1 VKKILIV
8 IPARGGSKGIPRK
21 NIRFMAGKP
30 LISYAIECAKNCK
43 YDTDVIVSTDDEEIK
58 HVAESFGAG
67 TLDRPESLAG
77 DSVTL
82 DPVIYHA
89 VNKMEEINGYKYD
102 LVITMQPTSPKL
114 SSDTLNKAIDYL
126 IQNNYDTVL
135 SGVNDPHLSWRIE
148 DGKCVPNYAQRLNR
162 QYLPKDLKETGAFVI
177 TRREFV
183 KENSRFGSNVSVYEV
198 PESES
203 GDIDTVQDWCV
214 AEMELNKKTILIRID
229 GYPQI
234 GMGHVYRGLQI
245 AYGLMEHKIVF
256 VLSEKS
262 EIGIAK
268 IESSHYPF
276 EIIKDDDEILGL
288 IDKYNANIVIN
299 DILNTTEEYIGK
311 LKEKGVRVV
320 NFEDLGTGAYAA
332 DATVNALYDGD
343 NTETIF
349 FGSDYYLI
357 RDEFVIAKPKE
368 FCENPSEILVLFGG
382 TDPQNL
388 TKKTLN
394 ALLSIDDI
402 DKMHITVILGMG
414 YDKKDEIETIAGNS
428 SNITVVQDVKLMSE
442 YMSKADISLGSQGR
456 TMLELAAMGVPTIL
470 MSQNSR
476 EATHEFGGIK
486 NGYLNLGAGADVDE
500 TTIGKTVDWLINCPS
515 IRKNMREQMLT
526 RDLRHGMMRVKK
538 IILGVE

>member
-1 VKKILIV
+1 
-8 IPARGGSKGIPRK
+8 
-21 NIRFMAGKP
+21 
-30 LISYAIECAKNCK
+30 
-43 YDTDVIVSTDDEEIK
+43 
-58 HVAESFGAG
+58 
-67 TLDRPESLAG
+67 G

-82 DPVIYHA
+82 DPVIFHA
-89 VNKMEEINGYKYD
+89 ANKMEEIKGYKYD

-126 IQNNYDTVL
+126 LQNNYDTVI
-135 SGVNDPHLSWRIE
+135 SGVNDPRLSWRIE
-148 DGKCVPNYAQRLNR
+148 DGKCIPNYEKRLNR

-183 KENSRFGSNVSVYEV
+183 KETGRFGANVSLYEV

-214 AEMELNKKTILIRID
+214 AEMELNKKTILLRVD

-234 GMGHVYRGLQI
+234 GMGHIYRGLQI
-245 AYGLMEHKIVF
+245 AYGLMEHKIYF

-268 IESSHYPF
+268 IQSSHYPY
-276 EIIKDDDEILGL
+276 EVIKDDDEILDL
-288 IDKYNANIVIN
+288 IDRYKADVVIN
-299 DILNTTEEYIGK
+299 DILNTTEEYVEK
-311 LKEKGVRVV
+311 LKDKGVRVV
-320 NFEDLGTGAYAA
+320 NFEDLGTGSLAA
-332 DATVNALYDGD
+332 DATVNALYDGE
-343 NTETIF
+343 NTDKLF

-368 FCENPSEILVLFGG
+368 FAEKPEEILVLFGG
-382 TDPQNL
+382 TDPRNL
-388 TKKTLN
+388 TQKTIK
-394 ALLSIDDI
+394 ALMTVEGIENI
-402 DKMHITVILGMG
+402 HITVILGMG
-414 YDKKDEIETIAGNS
+414 YDKKDEIVDLTKECK
-428 SNITVVQDVKLMSE
+428 NITIVQDVKLMSD
-442 YMSKADISLGSQGR
+442 YMSKADIAIASQGR

-486 NGYLNLGAGADVDE
+486 NGYLNLGAGNEVDE
-500 TTIGKTVDWLINCPS
+500 VTIGKTVDWLINCPS

-526 RDLRHGMMRVKK
+526 RDLRHGLARVKK
-538 IILGVE
+538 IILGRE

>member
-1 VKKILIV
+1 MKTLVV

-30 LISYAIECAKNCK
+30 LISYAIGCAKNSS
-43 YDTDVIVSTDDEEIK
+43 YEMDIIVSTDDEEIK
-58 HVAESFGAG
+58 YVASRYGAG
-67 TLDRPESLAG
+67 ILDRPDSLAG

-82 DPVIYHA
+82 DPVIFHA

-126 IQNNYDTVL
+126 LQNNYDTVI
-135 SGVNDPHLSWRIE
+135 SGVNDPRLSWRIE
-148 DGKCVPNYAQRLNR
+148 DGKCVPNYEKRLNR

-183 KENSRFGSNVSVYEV
+183 KENGRFGANVSLYEV

-214 AEMELNKKTILIRID
+214 AEMELNKKTILLRVD

-245 AYGLMEHKIVF
+245 AYGLMEHKIYF

-268 IESSHYPF
+268 IQSSHYPY
-276 EIIKDDDEILGL
+276 EVIKDNDEILGL
-288 IDKYNANIVIN
+288 IDKYKADIVIN
-299 DILNTTEEYIGK
+299 DILNTSEEYVQK
-311 LKEKGVRVV
+311 LKDKGVRVV
-320 NFEDLGTGAYAA
+320 NFEDLGTGALTA
-332 DATVNALYDGD
+332 DATVNALYDGE
-343 NTETIF
+343 NTDKLF

-368 FCENPSEILVLFGG
+368 FAEKPEEILVLFGG
-382 TDPQNL
+382 TDPRNL
-388 TKKTLN
+388 TQKTIK
-394 ALLSIDDI
+394 ALMAVDGIENI
-402 DKMHITVILGMG
+402 HITVILGMG
-414 YDKKDEIETIAGNS
+414 YEKKDEIIKLTQECK
-428 SNITVVQDVKLMSE
+428 NITIVQDVKLMSE
-442 YMSKADISLGSQGR
+442 YMSKADIAIASQGR
-456 TMLELAAMGVPTIL
+456 TMLELAAMGVPTVL

-486 NGYLNLGAGADVDE
+486 NGYLNLGAGNEVDE
-500 TTIGKTVDWLINCPS
+500 VTIGKTVDWLINCPS

-526 RDLRHGMMRVKK
+526 RDLRHGLTRVKK
-538 IILGVE
+538 IILGRE

>member
-1 VKKILIV
+1 MKILVV

-30 LISYAIECAKNCK
+30 LISYAIGCAKNSS
-43 YDTDVIVSTDDEEIK
+43 YDMDIIVSSDDEEIK
-58 HVAESFGAG
+58 YVASRYGAEI
-67 TLDRPESLAG
+67 LDRPDSLAG

-82 DPVIYHA
+82 DPVIFHA
-89 VNKMEEINGYKYD
+89 ANKMEEIKGYKYD

-126 IQNNYDTVL
+126 LQNNYDTVI
-135 SGVNDPHLSWRIE
+135 SGVNDPRLSWRIE
-148 DGKCVPNYAQRLNR
+148 DGKCIPNYEKRLNR

-183 KENSRFGSNVSVYEV
+183 KETGRFGANVSLYEV

-214 AEMELNKKTILIRID
+214 AEMELNKKTILLRVD

-234 GMGHVYRGLQI
+234 GMGHIYRGLQI
-245 AYGLMEHKIVF
+245 AYGLMEHKIYF

-268 IESSHYPF
+268 IQSSHYPY
-276 EIIKDDDEILGL
+276 EVIKDDDEILDL
-288 IDKYNANIVIN
+288 IDRYKADVVIN
-299 DILNTTEEYIGK
+299 DILNTTEEYVEK
-311 LKEKGVRVV
+311 LKDKGVRVV
-320 NFEDLGTGAYAA
+320 NFEDLGTGSLAA
-332 DATVNALYDGD
+332 DATVNALYDGE
-343 NTETIF
+343 NTDKLF

-368 FCENPSEILVLFGG
+368 FAEKPEEILVLFGG
-382 TDPQNL
+382 TDPRNL
-388 TKKTLN
+388 TQKTIK
-394 ALLSIDDI
+394 ALMTVEGIENI
-402 DKMHITVILGMG
+402 HITVILGMG
-414 YDKKDEIETIAGNS
+414 YDKKDEIVDLTKECK
-428 SNITVVQDVKLMSE
+428 NITIVQDVKLMSD
-442 YMSKADISLGSQGR
+442 YMSKADIAIASQGR

-486 NGYLNLGAGADVDE
+486 NGYLNLGAGNEVDE
-500 TTIGKTVDWLINCPS
+500 VTIGKTVDWLINCPS

-526 RDLRHGMMRVKK
+526 RDLRHGLTRVKK
-538 IILGVE
+538 IILGRE

>member
-1 VKKILIV
+1 MKILVV

-30 LISYAIECAKNCK
+30 LISYAIGCAKNSS
-43 YDTDVIVSTDDEEIK
+43 YEMDIIVSTDDEEIK
-58 HVAESFGAG
+58 YVASRYGAG
-67 TLDRPESLAG
+67 ILDRPDSLAG

-82 DPVIYHA
+82 DPVIFHA

-126 IQNNYDTVL
+126 LQNNYDTVI
-135 SGVNDPHLSWRIE
+135 SGVNDPRLSWRIE
-148 DGKCVPNYAQRLNR
+148 DGKCVPNYEKRLNR

-183 KENSRFGSNVSVYEV
+183 KENGRFGANVSLYEV

-214 AEMELNKKTILIRID
+214 AEMELNKKTILLRVD

-245 AYGLMEHKIVF
+245 AYGLMEHKIYF

-268 IESSHYPF
+268 IQSSHYPY
-276 EIIKDDDEILGL
+276 EVIKDDDEILGL
-288 IDKYNANIVIN
+288 IDKYKADIVIN
-299 DILNTTEEYIGK
+299 DILNTSEEYVQK
-311 LKEKGVRVV
+311 LKDKGVRVV
-320 NFEDLGTGAYAA
+320 NFEDLGTGAVTA
-332 DATVNALYDGD
+332 DATVNALYDGE
-343 NTETIF
+343 NTDKLF

-368 FCENPSEILVLFGG
+368 FAEKPEEILVLFGG
-382 TDPQNL
+382 TDPRNL
-388 TKKTLN
+388 TQKTIK
-394 ALLSIDDI
+394 ALMAVDGIENI
-402 DKMHITVILGMG
+402 HITVILGMG
-414 YDKKDEIETIAGNS
+414 YEKKDEIIKLTQECK
-428 SNITVVQDVKLMSE
+428 NITIVQDVKLMSE
-442 YMSKADISLGSQGR
+442 YMSKADIAIASQGR
-456 TMLELAAMGVPTIL
+456 TMLELAAMGVPTVL

-486 NGYLNLGAGADVDE
+486 NGYLNLGAGNEVDE
-500 TTIGKTVDWLINCPS
+500 VTIGKTVDWLINCPS

-526 RDLRHGMMRVKK
+526 RDLRHGLTRVKK
-538 IILGVE
+538 IILGRE

>member
-1 VKKILIV
+1 MEKMLIV

-30 LISYAIECAKNCK
+30 LISYAIGCAKECK
-43 YDTDVIVSTDDEEIK
+43 FDTDIIVSTDDEEIK
-58 HVAESFGAG
+58 YVATRYGASIVE
-67 TLDRPESLAG
+67 RPSSLAG

-82 DPVIYHA
+82 DPVIFHA
-89 VNKMEEINGYKYD
+89 ANKMEEIKGYKYD

-126 IQNNYDTVL
+126 LQNNYDTVI
-135 SGVNDPHLSWRIE
+135 SGVNDPRLSWRIE
-148 DGKCVPNYAQRLNR
+148 DGKCIPNYEKRLNR

-183 KENSRFGSNVSVYEV
+183 KETGRFGANVSLYEV

-214 AEMELNKKTILIRID
+214 AEMELNKKTILLRVD

-234 GMGHVYRGLQI
+234 GMGHIYRGLQI
-245 AYGLMEHKIVF
+245 AYGLMEHKIYF

-268 IESSHYPF
+268 IQSSHYPY
-276 EIIKDDDEILGL
+276 EVIKDDDEILDL
-288 IDKYNANIVIN
+288 IDRYKADVVIN
-299 DILNTTEEYIGK
+299 DILNTTEEYVQK
-311 LKEKGVRVV
+311 LKDKGVRVV
-320 NFEDLGTGAYAA
+320 NFEDLGTGSLAA
-332 DATVNALYDGD
+332 DATVNALYDGE
-343 NTETIF
+343 NTDKLF

-368 FCENPSEILVLFGG
+368 FAEKPEEILVLFGG
-382 TDPQNL
+382 TDPRNL
-388 TKKTLN
+388 TQKTIK
-394 ALLSIDDI
+394 ALMTVEGIENI
-402 DKMHITVILGMG
+402 HITVILGMG
-414 YDKKDEIETIAGNS
+414 YDKKDEIVDLTKECK
-428 SNITVVQDVKLMSE
+428 NITIVQDVKLMSD
-442 YMSKADISLGSQGR
+442 YMSKADIAIASQGR

-486 NGYLNLGAGADVDE
+486 NGYLNLGAGNEVDE
-500 TTIGKTVDWLINCPS
+500 VTIGKTVDWLINCPS

-526 RDLRHGMMRVKK
+526 RDLRHGLTRVKK
-538 IILGVE
+538 IILGRE

>member
-1 VKKILIV
+1 MKTLVV

-30 LISYAIECAKNCK
+30 LISYAIECAKNSS
-43 YDTDVIVSTDDEEIK
+43 YDMDIIVSSDDEEIK
-58 HVAESFGAG
+58 YVASRYGAG
-67 TLDRPESLAG
+67 ILDRPDSLAG

-82 DPVIYHA
+82 DPVIFHA
-89 VNKMEEINGYKYD
+89 VNKMEEIKGYKYD

-126 IQNNYDTVL
+126 LQYNFDTVI
-135 SGVNDPHLSWRIE
+135 SGVNDPRLSWRIE
-148 DGKCVPNYAQRLNR
+148 DGKCVPNYAERLNR

-177 TRREFV
+177 TKREFV
-183 KENSRFGSNVSVYEV
+183 KEKGRFGTNVSLYEV

-214 AEMELNKKTILIRID
+214 AEMELNKKNILIRTD

-234 GMGHVYRGLQI
+234 GMGHIYRGLQI
-245 AYGLMEHKIVF
+245 AYGLMEHKIYF

-268 IESSHYPF
+268 IDSSHYPY
-276 EIIKDDDEILGL
+276 EVIKDDDEIMNL
-288 IDKYNANIVIN
+288 IDKYHADIVIN
-299 DILNTTEEYIGK
+299 DILNTSAEYVQK
-311 LKEKGVRVV
+311 LKNKGVRVV
-320 NFEDLGTGAYAA
+320 NFEDLGTGADYA
-332 DATVNALYDGD
+332 DAVVNALYDGE
-343 NTETIF
+343 NTDTRF
-349 FGSDYYLI
+349 YGSDYYLI

-368 FCENPSEILVLFGG
+368 FKDVPEEILVLFGG
-382 TDPQNL
+382 TDPCNL
-388 TKKTLN
+388 TRKTLN
-394 ALLSIDDI
+394 ALLSVEGI
-402 DKMHITVILGMG
+402 DKTHITVILGMG
-414 YDKKDEIETIAGNS
+414 YEKKEEITKLAGDRE
-428 SNITVVQDVKLMSE
+428 NITVVQDVKLMSE
-442 YMSKADISLGSQGR
+442 YMSKADIAIASQGR
-456 TMLELAAMGVPTIL
+456 TMLELAAMGVPTVL

-486 NGYLNLGAGADVDE
+486 NGYLNLGAGSEVDE
-500 TTIGKTVDWLINCPS
+500 VTIGKTVDWLINCPS

-526 RDLRHGMMRVKK
+526 RDLRKGMARVKK

>member
-1 VKKILIV
+1 MKILSI

-30 LISYAIECAKNCK
+30 LISYAIGCAMNSS
-43 YDTDVIVSTDDEEIK
+43 YDMDIIVSTDDEEIK

-82 DPVIYHA
+82 DPVIFHA
-89 VNKMEEINGYKYD
+89 VNKMEEIKGYKYD
-102 LVITMQPTSPKL
+102 IVITMQPTSPKL

-148 DGKCVPNYAQRLNR
+148 DGKCVPNYTKRLNR

-183 KENSRFGSNVSVYEV
+183 QENSRFGSNVSVYEV

-214 AEMELNKKTILIRID
+214 AEMELNKKTILIRVD

-245 AYGLMEHKIVF
+245 AYGLMEHKIIF

-276 EIIKDDDEILGL
+276 EVIKADEEILGL
-288 IDKYNANIVIN
+288 IDKYNADIVIN
-299 DILNTTEEYIGK
+299 DILNTTEEYVGK
-311 LKEKGVRVV
+311 LKEKGIRVV

-332 DATVNALYDGD
+332 DATVNALYDGENND
-343 NTETIF
+343 TIF

-368 FCENPSEILVLFGG
+368 FCETPNEILVLFGG

-394 ALLSIDDI
+394 ALLSIDEI

-414 YDKKDEIETIAGNS
+414 YDKKDEIEKIAGDK
-428 SNITVVQDVKLMSE
+428 SNVTIVQDVKLMSE
-442 YMSKADISLGSQGR
+442 YMSKADIAIGSQGR
-456 TMLELAAMGVPTIL
+456 TMLELAAMGVPTVL

>member
-1 VKKILIV
+1 MKILLV

-30 LISYAIECAKNCK
+30 LISYAIRCAMNSS
-43 YDTDVIVSTDDEEIK
+43 YDMDIIVSTDDEEIK
-58 HVAESFGAG
+58 RVAESFGAG

-82 DPVIYHA
+82 DPVIFHA
-89 VNKMEEINGYKYD
+89 VNKMEEIKGYKYD

-114 SSDTLNKAIDYL
+114 SSDTLNKAIAYL
-126 IQNNYDTVL
+126 IENNYDTVL

-148 DGKCVPNYAQRLNR
+148 NGKYVPNYTERLNR

-177 TRREFV
+177 TRREYV
-183 KENSRFGSNVSVYEV
+183 KENSRFSSNVSVYEV

-214 AEMELNKKTILIRID
+214 AEMELNKKTILIRVD

-245 AYGLMEHKIVF
+245 AYGLMEHRIIF

-276 EIIKDDDEILGL
+276 EVIKNDDELLGL
-288 IDKYNANIVIN
+288 IDKYKADIVIN
-299 DILNTTEEYIGK
+299 DILNTTEEYVGK
-311 LKEKGVRVV
+311 LKSKGIRVV

-332 DATVNALYDGD
+332 DATVNALYDGE
-343 NTETIF
+343 NSGRVF

-368 FCENPSEILVLFGG
+368 FSENPNEILVLFGG

-394 ALLSIDDI
+394 ALLSIEGI

-414 YDKKDEIETIAGNS
+414 YDKKDEIERIAGNS
-428 SNITVVQDVKLMSE
+428 LNVTVVQDVKLMSE
-442 YMSKADISLGSQGR
+442 YMSKADIAIGSQGR
-456 TMLELAAMGVPTIL
+456 TMLELAAMGVPTVL

-500 TTIGKTVDWLINCPS
+500 STIGKTVDWLINCPS
-515 IRKNMREQMLT
+515 IRKNMREQMLS
-526 RDLRHGMMRVKK
+526 RDLRHGMIRVKK

>member
-1 VKKILIV
+1 MDI
-8 IPARGGSKGIPRK
+8 
-21 NIRFMAGKP
+21 
-30 LISYAIECAKNCK
+30 
-43 YDTDVIVSTDDEEIK
+43 IVSTDDEEIK

-82 DPVIYHA
+82 DPVIFHA
-89 VNKMEEINGYKYD
+89 VNKMEEIKGYKYD
-102 LVITMQPTSPKL
+102 IVITMQPTSPKL

-148 DGKCVPNYAQRLNR
+148 DGKCVPNYTKRLNR

-183 KENSRFGSNVSVYEV
+183 QENSRFGSNVSVYEV

-214 AEMELNKKTILIRID
+214 AEMELNKKTILIRVD

-245 AYGLMEHKIVF
+245 AYGLMEHKIIF

-276 EIIKDDDEILGL
+276 EVIKADEEILGL
-288 IDKYNANIVIN
+288 IDKYNADIVIN
-299 DILNTTEEYIGK
+299 DILNTTEEYVGK
-311 LKEKGVRVV
+311 LKEKGIRVV

-332 DATVNALYDGD
+332 DATVNALYDGENND
-343 NTETIF
+343 TIF

-368 FCENPSEILVLFGG
+368 FCETPNEILVLFGG

-394 ALLSIDDI
+394 ALLSIDEI

-414 YDKKDEIETIAGNS
+414 YDKKDEIEKIAGDK
-428 SNITVVQDVKLMSE
+428 SNVTIVQDVKLMSE
-442 YMSKADISLGSQGR
+442 YMSKADIAIGSQGR
-456 TMLELAAMGVPTIL
+456 TMLELAAMGVPTVL

>member
-1 VKKILIV
+1 MKTLVV

-30 LISYAIECAKNCK
+30 LISYAIECAKNSS
-43 YDTDVIVSTDDEEIK
+43 YDMDIIVSTDDEEIK

-89 VNKMEEINGYKYD
+89 VNKMEEINGYKYE

-126 IQNNYDTVL
+126 VQNNYDTVL

-148 DGKCVPNYAQRLNR
+148 DGKCVPNYTERLNR

-183 KENSRFGSNVSVYEV
+183 NENSRFGSNVSVYEV

-214 AEMELNKKTILIRID
+214 AEMELNKKTILLRVD

-245 AYGLMEHKIVF
+245 AYGLMEHNIIF

-343 NTETIF
+343 NTDTIF

-368 FCENPSEILVLFGG
+368 FSENPSEILVLFGG

-414 YDKKDEIETIAGNS
+414 YDKKDEIESIAGNS
-428 SNITVVQDVKLMSE
+428 SNVTVVQDVKLMSE
-442 YMSKADISLGSQGR
+442 YMSKADIALGSQGR

-500 TTIGKTVDWLINCPS
+500 TTIGKTVDWLISCPS

>member
-1 VKKILIV
+1 MKILVV

-30 LISYAIECAKNCK
+30 LISYAIGCAKNSS
-43 YDTDVIVSTDDEEIK
+43 YDMDIIVSSDDEEIK
-58 HVAESFGAG
+58 YVASRYGSEI
-67 TLDRPESLAG
+67 LDRPDSLAG

-82 DPVIYHA
+82 DPVIFHA
-89 VNKMEEINGYKYD
+89 ANKMEEIKGYKYD

-126 IQNNYDTVL
+126 LQNNYDTVI
-135 SGVNDPHLSWRIE
+135 SGVNDPRLSWRIE
-148 DGKCVPNYAQRLNR
+148 DGRCIPNYEKRLNR

-183 KENSRFGSNVSVYEV
+183 KENGRFGANVSLYEV

-214 AEMELNKKTILIRID
+214 AEMELNKKTILLRVD

-245 AYGLMEHKIVF
+245 AYGLMEHKIYF

-268 IESSHYPF
+268 IQSSHYPY
-276 EIIKDDDEILGL
+276 EVIKDDDEILGL
-288 IDKYNANIVIN
+288 IDKYKADIVIN
-299 DILNTTEEYIGK
+299 DILNTSEEYVQK
-311 LKEKGVRVV
+311 LKDKGVRVV
-320 NFEDLGTGAYAA
+320 NFEDLGTGAVTA
-332 DATVNALYDGD
+332 DATVNALYDGE
-343 NTETIF
+343 NTDKLF

-368 FCENPSEILVLFGG
+368 FAEKPEEILVLFGG
-382 TDPQNL
+382 TDPRNL
-388 TKKTLN
+388 TQKTIK
-394 ALLSIDDI
+394 ALMAVDGIENI
-402 DKMHITVILGMG
+402 HITVILGMG
-414 YDKKDEIETIAGNS
+414 YEKKDEIVSLTKDCE
-428 SNITVVQDVKLMSE
+428 NITIVQDVKMMSE
-442 YMSKADISLGSQGR
+442 YMSKADIAIASQGR

-486 NGYLNLGAGADVDE
+486 NGYLNLGAGNEVDE
-500 TTIGKTVDWLINCPS
+500 VTIGKTIDWLINCPS

-526 RDLRHGMMRVKK
+526 RDLRHGLTRVKK
-538 IILGVE
+538 IILGRE

>member
-1 VKKILIV
+1 MKTLVV

-30 LISYAIECAKNCK
+30 LISYAIECAKNSS
-43 YDTDVIVSTDDEEIK
+43 YDMDIIVSSDDEEIK
-58 HVAESFGAG
+58 YVASRYGAG
-67 TLDRPESLAG
+67 ILDRPDSLAG

-82 DPVIYHA
+82 DPVIFHA
-89 VNKMEEINGYKYD
+89 VNKMEEIKGYKYD

-126 IQNNYDTVL
+126 LQNNFDTVI
-135 SGVNDPHLSWRIE
+135 SGVNDPRLSWRIE
-148 DGKCVPNYAQRLNR
+148 DGKCVPNYAERLNR

-177 TRREFV
+177 TKREFV
-183 KENSRFGSNVSVYEV
+183 KEKGRFGANVSLYEV

-214 AEMELNKKTILIRID
+214 AEMELNKKIILIRTD

-234 GMGHVYRGLQI
+234 GMGHIYRGLQI
-245 AYGLMEHKIVF
+245 AYGLMEHKIYF

-268 IESSHYPF
+268 IDSSHYPF
-276 EIIKDDDEILGL
+276 EVITDDDEILNL
-288 IDKYNANIVIN
+288 IDKYHADIVIN
-299 DILNTTEEYIGK
+299 DILNTSAEYVQK
-311 LKEKGVRVV
+311 LKNKGVRVV
-320 NFEDLGTGAYAA
+320 NFEDLGTGADYA
-332 DATVNALYDGD
+332 DAVVNALYDGE
-343 NTETIF
+343 NTDTRF
-349 FGSDYYLI
+349 YGSDYYLI

-368 FCENPSEILVLFGG
+368 FKDVPEEILVLFGG
-382 TDPQNL
+382 TDPCNL
-388 TKKTLN
+388 TRKTLN
-394 ALLSIDDI
+394 ALLSVEGI
-402 DKMHITVILGMG
+402 DKTHITVILGMG
-414 YDKKDEIETIAGNS
+414 YEKKEEITKLAGDRE
-428 SNITVVQDVKLMSE
+428 NITVVQDVKLMSE
-442 YMSKADISLGSQGR
+442 YMSKADIAIASQGR
-456 TMLELAAMGVPTIL
+456 TMLELAAMGVPTVL

-486 NGYLNLGAGADVDE
+486 NGYLNLGAGSEVDE
-500 TTIGKTVDWLINCPS
+500 VTIGKTVDWLINCPS

-526 RDLRHGMMRVKK
+526 RDLRKGMARVKK